1 MSYDDSSVA
10 LQRLINHAS
19 EIDKRIHT
27 AIVESDNE
35 KVDIL
40 STQYE
45 EVVTAI
51 LSFTSTTLAELKIKC
66 EFGQRLIL
74 RNNND
79 EDILREV
86 FSKLLYDI
94 ENLDNT

>member
-1 MSYDDSSVA
+1 MSYDDNSLA
-10 LQRLINHAS
+10 LLRLINHAS
-19 EIDKRIHT
+19 EIDMSIHM

-35 KVDIL
+35 KVDVL

-45 EVVTAI
+45 EVVRAI
-51 LSFTSTTLAELKIKC
+51 LSFASTTLAELKIKC
-66 EFGQRLIL
+66 EFGQRLLL

-86 FSKLLYDI
+86 FAKLLYDI